1 MTALIAKINSQ
12 IDKIVKE
19 KEGTVQVG
27 YSSSS
32 KPVILKCKN
41 GHTFEKTINKLK
53 SGEWCQK
60 CEKGEESNIIEE
72 LFKEFE
78 LNFVK
83 CSSSK
88 EISDVTF
95 DYVFISEGN
104 EFLLDIDTPEDLE
117 DPTKIEEIKNKIELC
132 RISDL
137 KLVRISK
144 DMSENKESL
153 EEFLLDVI
161 TSDENII
168 LYDESVYSFP
178 DDPKSD
184 DNEEVLQVSDLKRIE
199 EKVPDVVQ
207 EKISV
212 DKGVSEYD
220 NVVGDVKKSRRIAK
234 KKVNELEEKVKE
246 EKEENIKEDEEIKED
261 DNTVK
266 EDELVLPE
274 DRSEYIDKLLKQNR
288 QVALGYCRVSTQYQV
303 DDGVSL
309 DSQEH
314 MIRQYASYKNMSV
327 GGVFKDRGVS
337 GREMTNRHALNE
349 MLELVRPRVQVV
361 VISISRLSRNVE
373 DRITISKKIQEK
385 KGSLMIL
392 DLQVDTSTA
401 IGSML
406 LNLLSDVAEFESRS
420 MGERIS
426 TNMQYL
432 SSQGKLRGKPP
443 FGWKFVGKGTPFA
456 REEKEQECIAR
467 VRELRTK
474 SRPVPLK
481 KICDTLEKEGYICRK
496 AKGWRVDRLKIIMS
510 QNGIM

>member
-19 KEGTVQVG
+19 KEGTVEVG
-27 YSSSS
+27 YSSAS
-32 KPVILKCKN
+32 KPIILKCKN
-41 GHTFEKTINKLK
+41 GHTFEKTINKIK
-53 SGEWCQK
+53 VGEWCEK
-60 CEKGEESNIIEE
+60 CEKEEESNTIEE

-78 LNFVK
+78 LDFVK

-88 EISDVTF
+88 EIPDVTF

-104 EFLLDIDTPEDLE
+104 EFLLDIDTIEDLE
-117 DPTKIEEIKNKIELC
+117 DPKKIEEIKNKIELC

-144 DMSENKESL
+144 EMSENRESL

-184 DNEEVLQVSDLKRIE
+184 NNEEDLGVSDLKRIE
-199 EKVPDVVQ
+199 EKVPEVIQ

-212 DKGVSEYD
+212 DKDVSVSD
-220 NVVGDVKKSRRIAK
+220 NIVGDVKKSRRFAK
-234 KKVNELEEKVKE
+234 KKVKEDEKEEKKEEKVE
-246 EKEENIKEDEEIKED
+246 EKEGNKQNERV
-261 DNTVK
+261 TH
-266 EDELVLPE
+266 EDELIKPE
-274 DRSEYIDKLLKQNR
+274 ERSEYIDKLLKENR
-288 QVALGYCRVSTQYQV
+288 LVVLGYCRVSTQYQV
-303 DDGVSL
+303 DEGVSL
-309 DSQEH
+309 ESQEH
-314 MIRQYASYKNMSV
+314 MIRNYAEYKNMLV
-327 GGVFKDRGVS
+327 GGIFKDCGYS
-337 GREMTNRHALNE
+337 GREMKNRLALNE
-349 MLELVRPRVQVV
+349 MLDLVRPRVQVV
-361 VISISRLSRNVE
+361 VISISRLSRCVE
-373 DRITISKKIQEK
+373 DRIAISKRIQSQR
-385 KGSLMIL
+385 GSLVIL
-392 DLQVDTSTA
+392 DLQIDTSTS
-401 IGSML
+401 IGGML

-420 MGERIS
+420 MSERIS

-432 SSQGKLRGKPP
+432 SQQGKLRSKPP
-443 FGWKFVGKGTPFA
+443 FGYKFVGKGVPFA
-456 REEKEQECIAR
+456 RDEKEQEAVQR

-481 KICDTLEKEGYICRK
+481 KICDTLEKEGYKCRK

-510 QNGIM
+510 QNGIL